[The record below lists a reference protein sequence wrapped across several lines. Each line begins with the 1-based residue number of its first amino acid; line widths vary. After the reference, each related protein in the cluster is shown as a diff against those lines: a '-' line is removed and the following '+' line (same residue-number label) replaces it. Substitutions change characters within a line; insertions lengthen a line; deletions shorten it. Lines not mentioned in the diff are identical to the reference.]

1 MASSLDD
8 TIRLMDRAN
17 GGLLNAYKGHK
28 NHQYK
33 IRSCLSNSDA
43 HVISGSED
51 GKIYMWD
58 LIEVGSCSREFQSSI
73 AGINDLQLLLLY
85 SPSGLL
91 CACAEIERGC
101 PQDRRAL
108 QAGVV
113 CGIPPKGGQDV
124 LGQYR
129 WLYQN
134 LGNFARRRSMEIKEA
149 LTCT

>member
-58 LIEVGSCSREFQSSI
+58 LMEVRKNKKLKNGPDSKEGYRYSI
-73 AGINDLQLLLLY
+73 
-85 SPSGLL
+85 
-91 CACAEIERGC
+91 
-101 PQDRRAL
+101 
-108 QAGVV
+108 
-113 CGIPPKGGQDV
+113 
-124 LGQYR
+124 
-129 WLYQN
+129 
-134 LGNFARRRSMEIKEA
+134 
-149 LTCT
+149 